1 MAPACTFIRDYLPG
15 SPFVA
20 TPRMETSLKSYCV
33 RPVRSLLHSWL
44 PSPSIFLS
52 LSLHHHSAAA
62 TSAPLSHYSFDGH
75 SHSPLPAS
83 AKNRNE
89 LGRDCSLHDM
99 RYARNFLII
108 TLWSDRGI
116 GSMFP
121 VTILSF
127 YNLFSTTPCMLPIMN
142 RRLCKAD
149 TLLARLIGHMG
160 EGNSNRAARRASGQI
175 FLTH

>member
-1 MAPACTFIRDYLPG
+1 MNFMISIRHTRWFWHCALAPACTFIRDYLPG

-108 TLWSDRGI
+108 KLWSE
-116 GSMFP
+116 
-121 VTILSF
+121 TIPLECCDSIPTR
-127 YNLFSTTPCMLPIMN
+127 FSPI
-142 RRLCKAD
+142 
-149 TLLARLIGHMG
+149 
-160 EGNSNRAARRASGQI
+160 SW
-175 FLTH
+175 